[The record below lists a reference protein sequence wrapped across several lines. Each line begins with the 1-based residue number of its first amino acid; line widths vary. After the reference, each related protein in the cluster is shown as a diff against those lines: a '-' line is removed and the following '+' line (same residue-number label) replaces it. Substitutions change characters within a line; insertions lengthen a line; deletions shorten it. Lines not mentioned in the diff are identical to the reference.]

1 LALRTIGIITAR
13 GGSKGIPRKNIRPV
27 AGKPL
32 LAWTVEAALAS
43 GKLERVILSTD
54 DREIAETAR
63 LFGAEVPFM
72 RPASLADDD
81 TTSFAV
87 IEHALEWLE
96 QDGALP
102 DYILLLQPTSP
113 LRTSVDINDALLFAA
128 VRNADAVVGVSECS
142 PHPLLART
150 IRKDGTLEEFFK
162 TESDFHRRQDLPPVY
177 AINGAIY
184 LHRPAS
190 LRATR
195 SLIPPGAHA
204 FVMPPE
210 RSLDVDTLW
219 QLGLAH
225 LILSRSEA

>member
-1 LALRTIGIITAR
+1 M
-13 GGSKGIPRKNIRPV
+13 
-27 AGKPL
+27 
-32 LAWTVEAALAS
+32 EAALAS

-54 DREIAETAR
+54 DEEIAETAR

-72 RPASLADDD
+72 RPASLAGDD

-96 QDGALP
+96 QDRALP

-113 LRTSVDINDALLFAA
+113 LRTAADINDALFFAA
-128 VRNADAVVGVSECS
+128 ERNSDAVVGVSECS

-150 IRKDGTLEEFFK
+150 IQKDGTLEEFFK
-162 TESDFHRRQDLPPVY
+162 TEHDFHRRQDLPPVY

-184 LHRPAS
+184 LHRPAA

-219 QLGLAH
+219 QLDLAH
-225 LILSRSEA
+225 LILSRLES